1 MSRNKEKMKLVI
13 QRVQKAKVVVNKK
26 MVGQTG
32 QGMIVFLGVEES
44 DQEEKIEP
52 TVKKLLNLRI
62 FENDKKKFDKSVLE
76 IKGEIMVI
84 PQFTL
89 FADCSKGNRP
99 YFGQAAKGEIAKVFF
114 EKFVAV
120 LKKSGLKVET
130 GVFGA
135 KMEIE
140 AINDGPVTIILSE
153 FPLNR

>member
-1 MSRNKEKMKLVI
+1 MKLVI

-26 MVGQTG
+26 IVGQTG
-32 QGMIVFLGVEES
+32 QGMIVFFGVEER

-114 EKFVAV
+114 EKFVAA

-130 GVFGA
+130 GVFGE
-135 KMEIE
+135 KMKIE

>member
-1 MSRNKEKMKLVI
+1 MSFYNSLPDQSYHEFSEGVNVAHPWGV
-13 QRVQKAKVVVNKK
+13 QRVC
-26 MVGQTG
+26 
-32 QGMIVFLGVEES
+32 
-44 DQEEKIEP
+44 KI
-52 TVKKLLNLRI
+52 
-62 FENDKKKFDKSVLE
+62 
-76 IKGEIMVI
+76 
-84 PQFTL
+84 
-89 FADCSKGNRP
+89 

-140 AINDGPVTIILSE
+140 AVNDGPVTIILSE